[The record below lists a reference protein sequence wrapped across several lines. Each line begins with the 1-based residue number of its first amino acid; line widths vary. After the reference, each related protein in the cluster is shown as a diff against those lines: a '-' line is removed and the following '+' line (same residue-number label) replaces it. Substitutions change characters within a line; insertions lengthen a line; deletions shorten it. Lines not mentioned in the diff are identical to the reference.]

1 MAKLHLECFLS
12 LCTFLFPNC
21 QNRANIHFGMENNI
35 ISNMGHQGLK
45 FQADIFLEFKL
56 SWWFSVQRIRDYL
69 NRSSVFSLS
78 FSVLSRLESDLTPR
92 SLFWLPSSNF
102 PVIPPTESL
111 DCPDFPRVENKL
123 WRRDSAYFP
132 LLYGWDTS
140 SAREFAVLSP
150 ERQKYQIW
158 LITFGW
164 SVCQRL
170 VGGLFT
176 SRTAHTRQVRP
187 WVHTRWASYWAKLW
201 Y

>member
-1 MAKLHLECFLS
+1 MFSFSLYFSFSKLSKSSKYSFWNGKQYNFKYGGIKDLS
-12 LCTFLFPNC
+12 FKQTFFRI
-21 QNRANIHFGMENNI
+21 QI
-35 ISNMGHQGLK
+35 
-45 FQADIFLEFKL
+45 
-56 SWWFSVQRIRDYL
+56 SWWFSVQRIRDCL

-78 FSVLSRLESDLTPR
+78 FSVLSRLKSDLTPR

-102 PVIPPTESL
+102 PVILPTESL
-111 DCPDFPRVENKL
+111 DCSDFPRVENKL

-132 LLYGWDTS
+132 PLYGWDTS
-140 SAREFAVLSP
+140 SAREFAVPSP

-187 WVHTRWASYWAKLW
+187 RVHTRWDSYWAKLW